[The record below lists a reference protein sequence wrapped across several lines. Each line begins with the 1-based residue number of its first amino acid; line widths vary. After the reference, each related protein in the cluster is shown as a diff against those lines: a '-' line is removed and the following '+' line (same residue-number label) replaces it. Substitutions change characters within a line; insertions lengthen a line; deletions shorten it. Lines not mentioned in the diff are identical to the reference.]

1 MTSNSNVVSEN
12 EMLLNS
18 SNNQVA
24 GTICP
29 RNLS

>member
-18 SNNQVA
+18 NNNQVA